1 MSHVRCPEEFRGPV
15 RAGIIDA
22 IRSAYDEADEVYAPD
37 RGRGDHLHGLAV
49 YHVASFNLRA
59 RFEDFAGARFV
70 SRGEGPE
77 LWVGPYRLRWN
88 KVGRGADGQSI
99 RGSFPRSS
107 RAAAFMA
114 QENQLRLF
122 DQATFE
128 PEGFAQNWVIAHMGN
143 PIDHLVAIY
152 LASPIETNG
161 RSVTG
166 WRDIVP
172 IWSAA
177 DPDVEFPTAPT
188 PGLPEPVD
196 LGDLDIELRD
206 DEDAGAQEA

>member
-1 MSHVRCPEEFRGPV
+1 MSQSRCPEEFQGPV
-15 RAGIIDA
+15 RAGIIDS
-22 IRSAYDEADEVYAPD
+22 IRGAYDEADEIYAPD

-49 YHVASFNLRA
+49 YHVASFNLRN
-59 RFEDFAGARFV
+59 RFHGVPGVQFV

-77 LWVGPYRLRWN
+77 LRIGPYRVRWN
-88 KVGRGADGQSI
+88 KVGRGGDGQAI
-99 RGSFPRSS
+99 RGAFPRGS

-114 QENQLRLF
+114 QENQLRMF
-122 DQATFE
+122 DEASFQ
-128 PEGFAQNWVIAHMGN
+128 PGGFALNWVIAHMGN
-143 PIDHLVAIY
+143 PIDGVVGIY
-152 LASPIETNG
+152 LASPIETDG

-177 DPDVEFPTAPT
+177 DPEVEFPDLPT

-196 LGDLDIELRD
+196 LGELDVELRD
-206 DEDAGAQEA
+206 DGAAGTAEA

>member
-1 MSHVRCPEEFRGPV
+1 MDHPRCPEEFRGPV

-22 IRSAYDEADEVYAPD
+22 IRSAYDEADEVYSPD

-59 RFEDFAGARFV
+59 RFEDFPGARFV

-77 LWVGPYRLRWN
+77 LWIGPYHLRWN

-107 RAAAFMA
+107 RAAALMA
-114 QENQLRLF
+114 EQNQLRLF
-122 DQATFE
+122 DETAFE
-128 PEGFAQNWVIAHMGN
+128 PDGFATNWIIAHLGN
-143 PIDHLVAIY
+143 PIDHLVAVY

-161 RSVTG
+161 KSVTG

-196 LGDLDIELRD
+196 LGDLDLELRD
-206 DEDAGAQEA
+206 DEDAGAEEA

>member
-1 MSHVRCPEEFRGPV
+1 MTGEHWPVEFDGRV
-15 RAGIIDA
+15 RAGIVDA

-49 YHVASFNLRA
+49 YHVASFLLRA
-59 RFEDFAGARFV
+59 RFEEFPGVRFV
-70 SRGEGPE
+70 SRGQGPE

-99 RGSFPRSS
+99 RGSFPRGS
-107 RAAAFMA
+107 RTAAFMA
-114 QENQLRLF
+114 EQNQLRLF
-122 DQATFE
+122 DETSFE
-128 PEGFAQNWVIAHMGN
+128 VNGFPQNWVIAHMGN

-152 LASPIETNG
+152 LATPIESDG

-177 DPDVEFPTAPT
+177 DPDAEFPTAPL

-196 LGDLDIELRD
+196 LPDLELELRD
-206 DEDAGAQEA
+206 DVDIDAEEG